1 MALADAETTKAE
13 VRARAAE
20 AALTEA
26 SERAAAAEER
36 AMAAEAKAQALQ
48 QRLSRMEDSVE
59 WHSVIARYGDCA
71 GAARACKAQVQEL
84 EQAGRNRC

>member
-26 SERAAAAEER
+26 NERAAAAEER
-36 AMAAEAKAQALQ
+36 ATAAEAKAQAVQ

-71 GAARACKAQVQEL
+71 GSARECQAQVRKLQY
-84 EQAGRNRC
+84 A